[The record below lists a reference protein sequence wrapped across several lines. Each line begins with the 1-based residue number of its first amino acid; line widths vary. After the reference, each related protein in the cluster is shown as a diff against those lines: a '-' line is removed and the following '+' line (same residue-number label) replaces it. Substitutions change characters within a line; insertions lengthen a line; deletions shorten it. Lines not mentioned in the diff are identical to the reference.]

1 MASVPTIPA
10 GVPGTTIGWMEP
22 VPGSLTDPGRDP
34 GIDPRIPGEYIIP
47 ASNER
52 SMFYHTAPDVGA
64 CALFLRND
72 KNSVGL
78 SNMGSESDYVHYG
91 LPVQTV
97 PLGSCMRN
105 GNYQGIEGLFQM
117 VLSCTDGVETWT
129 TTKEVCADHICPDAY
144 YTWVASYS
152 KADGLQLTFAQSR
165 NCGAA

>member
-1 MASVPTIPA
+1 
-10 GVPGTTIGWMEP
+10 
-22 VPGSLTDPGRDP
+22 
-34 GIDPRIPGEYIIP
+34 
-47 ASNER
+47 
-52 SMFYHTAPDVGA
+52 
-64 CALFLRND
+64 
-72 KNSVGL
+72 
-78 SNMGSESDYVHYG
+78 MGSISDYVHYG
-91 LPVQTV
+91 LWVQTV

-165 NCGAA
+165 NCGAASCAEYGTLAPTSSTAPADTPTPNNPVDLSSVTCANYGQRATAPKSLG